1 MMATCGRVVQ
11 LALLVL
17 VGHSLIAVE
26 TANFTNLRPLTSR
39 RHDQVE
45 VSKRIAL
52 GDWSPA
58 NEDLTIIDTDILPDF
73 WEPRF
78 EVLYGVDPRVPTNG
92 AEPPEQLVKVTDRK
106 HEFPVFATIC
116 SLTFLA
122 TIVTLLI
129 VCTS

>member
-1 MMATCGRVVQ
+1 MFFLLQ

-58 NEDLTIIDTDILPDF
+58 NEDLTIIIDILPDF

-106 HEFPVFATIC
+106 HKFPVFATMC